1 MAVVSEDRVPD
12 SQRID
17 GETDPFSSSVVA
29 VLYLIG
35 IGGVCALSVLLATL
49 SVLQRIGIVLPVGAI
64 AAGIWVVT
72 PLVLCLM
79 IVGYGPLG
87 RRFGFF
93 GFWRYCLDGEF
104 LSRALRRVGLHPG
117 WRHARWVVPAGLVVA
132 VAAAVS

>member
-1 MAVVSEDRVPD
+1 VRD

-49 SVLQRIGIVLPVGAI
+49 ALLQRIGVVLPLGAV
-64 AAGIWVVT
+64 AAGIWVLG

-79 IVGYGPLG
+79 IVGYGPL
-87 RRFGFF
+87 RRHLRFC
-93 GFWRYCLDGEF
+93 GFWGHYLDGEL
-104 LSRALRRVGLHPG
+104 LSQALHRVGAQTG
-117 WRHARWVVPAGLVVA
+117 
-132 VAAAVS
+132 